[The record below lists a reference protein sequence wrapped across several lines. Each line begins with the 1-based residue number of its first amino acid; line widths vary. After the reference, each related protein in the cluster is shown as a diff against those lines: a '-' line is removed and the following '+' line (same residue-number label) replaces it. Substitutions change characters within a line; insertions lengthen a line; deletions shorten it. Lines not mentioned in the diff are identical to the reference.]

1 LGNGCAAVL
10 GGDWSNWWEGVFGV
24 RLPEKRSEKAIRG
37 GAGCHESQLRP
48 TARERGK
55 DARQRAL
62 ATKRGS
68 GMSPNC
74 PPASNF
80 NPFQSVAL
88 GMFIA

>member
-1 LGNGCAAVL
+1 
-10 GGDWSNWWEGVFGV
+10 VFGV
-24 RLPEKRSEKAIRG
+24 RLREKQSEKAISA

-48 TARERGK
+48 TAGERGT

-68 GMSPNC
+68 GKSPNC

-80 NPFQSVAL
+80 NPFRSVAL